1 MLPFDTLLV
10 EFHYICC
17 YKKIYQK
24 LNIPTEISSTVHVRL
39 SLDFQ
44 IYK

>member
-1 MLPFDTLLV
+1 MLPFDTSLV
-10 EFHYICC
+10 EFHYTC